1 MAGFRKRRTDETASF
16 DSLLDTMTNVVGILI
31 VVLVVTQLGVSKAMK
46 RITSS
51 LPPVAPEAL
60 AEVRRQA
67 EGAAAEL
74 DARRREALAVTAPD
88 AAALAALK
96 KQAEELRRRLV
107 VDPAR
112 QKELDVLRKRLAEAE
127 KRRQD
132 AAKKNAEASRQ
143 EQEMQAKLARTPDRS
158 PPPSLA
164 IPMPDPRPVPADYA
178 RVVVICRYNRVA
190 VADMVELREL
200 ALERMRAGRVWVVAA
215 GASPKEQGRA
225 REDPILCDPV
235 KLKAFFAQQNIG
247 TRDFRLNCSVVPER
261 RIRNIQV
268 HLRPDGGETPEQ
280 IRQPASRFNLEVRQ
294 LAGKKSYLSFLV
306 WPDSFEAYIEA
317 RKLCDRAG
325 VPAGWDI
332 PTFPHWEFW
341 MDGRVKIKGEAPP
354 PPPAPPGTGAPKPP
368 PPMLD

>member
-1 MAGFRKRRTDETASF
+1 MAGFRKRRTDEAASF

-31 VVLVVTQLGVSKAMK
+31 VVLVVTQLGVSKAVK

-51 LPPVAPEAL
+51 LPPVTPEELVEVRQQAAAVTTGLDALRREGAAVKAPEA
-60 AEVRRQA
+60 
-67 EGAAAEL
+67 
-74 DARRREALAVTAPD
+74 ARLAV
-88 AAALAALK
+88 LK
-96 KQAEELRRRLV
+96 KQLEDQRRKRV
-107 VDPAR
+107 MDPAR

-127 KRRQD
+127 QRRRET
-132 AAKKNAEASRQ
+132 AKKKDEASKQ
-143 EQEMQAKLARTPDRS
+143 EQDIQAKLAKTPDRG

-164 IPMPDPRPVPADYA
+164 IPMPDPRPVPADYT
-178 RVVVICRYNRVA
+178 RVVVICRYNRLA
-190 VADMVELREL
+190 VADQVELREL

-225 REDPILCDPV
+225 KEDPILCDPV

-247 TRDFRLNCSVVPER
+247 TRDFRLNCSIVPER

-325 VPAGWDI
+325 VLAGWDI